1 MSNLTKAMQII
12 GSNVRGDRQKD
23 DYYSTPPHATEAL
36 LDVESFDGSIY
47 EPCCGEGHIAKVL
60 EEKGHDVESADLID
74 RGYGNVNKDFLFE
87 QEKRDNIITNPPFK
101 NALDFAKHSI
111 WIADKKVAL
120 LLKLA
125 FLEGVERKKFYET
138 YPPIRVWVFSRRL
151 SLLKNGEEYH
161 NGVKW
166 KSGMICMA
174 WFIWEKGYQGKPQI
188 GWL

>member
-60 EEKGHDVESADLID
+60 EVKGYDVEAADLID
-74 RGYGNVNKDFLFE
+74 RGFSNVNQDFLFE

-101 NALDFAKHSI
+101 NALDFPSH
-111 WIADKKVAL
+111 DR
-120 LLKLA
+120 
-125 FLEGVERKKFYET
+125 FG
-138 YPPIRVWVFSRRL
+138 
-151 SLLKNGEEYH
+151 
-161 NGVKW
+161 
-166 KSGMICMA
+166 
-174 WFIWEKGYQGKPQI
+174 
-188 GWL
+188 